1 MLNMLKYVLLGGMD
15 MACRYYYFSGF
26 DHKCS
31 IKGSYGSIISD
42 SQYSRYCKNNFN
54 RCSNFDITNKVTNK
68 NSNNPNNG
76 NNNSGCFITTVVCN
90 ILGKKDNDE
99 LLHNFRSFRDNVLQK
114 DKKYEEILK
123 SYDTVGPVVG
133 DAICNDKEKNKM
145 AKAIYNSFLMPINK
159 LIKQEK
165 YDEACE
171 RYYVMTLG
179 LINYYGLKHEYNEH
193 TDNNYGYNKNEIDIK
208 NSGHGKVRILTNS
221 SVDM

>member
-1 MLNMLKYVLLGGMD
+1 

-90 ILGKKDNDE
+90 ILGK
-99 LLHNFRSFRDNVLQK
+99 
-114 DKKYEEILK
+114 I
-123 SYDTVGPVVG
+123 
-133 DAICNDKEKNKM
+133 
-145 AKAIYNSFLMPINK
+145 
-159 LIKQEK
+159 
-165 YDEACE
+165 
-171 RYYVMTLG
+171 MT
-179 LINYYGLKHEYNEH
+179 NYYIILEVSVIMFYR
-193 TDNNYGYNKNEIDIK
+193 
-208 NSGHGKVRILTNS
+208 RIRS
-221 SVDM
+221 MKIY